1 MTEKPPAPEL
11 STGKAVEKP
20 AEKEAKSPGGA
31 TLKGTPVAPGLALGV
46 VHRKDYDILRAG
58 TQRVPLEQ
66 VERELNR
73 FHQALSDSRRQI
85 EALKSRLTGRVPAE
99 HVRILDTHLAYLKD
113 SVFLSD
119 VENLILNEQM
129 GLESSIG
136 KVIADFDRI
145 FRLVQNE
152 TLRERAVDLRDVGIR
167 VLRNLENSEKRET
180 EKSSGERS
188 GSDKTGLAK
197 TTEKP
202 GADAETSAGP
212 GAGDYVLVARELSI
226 VDMFNLENE
235 HVLGI
240 VTEEG
245 GLTSHAA
252 ILARSMRV
260 PTLTGVAGLL
270 DKVSEGDFV
279 ILDATE
285 GIVRVN
291 PDELVRAQYRQTRA
305 ESGSLS
311 PAAPSDESESAAAR
325 TAHTRDGQPITL
337 SAACGNLPEVDAA
350 SSAGFRSIGLY
361 RTELLYLIDRDQPSL
376 ESLVAHYAAVI
387 EHARE
392 ASVTFRLLHV
402 DSSLEVPYLHDGREL
417 NPGLGRAGVRILLAR
432 EQVLR
437 RQLQALLRAS
447 SPGATHP
454 LRIAVPFVTDCGDL
468 RRIKEILFEERYALR
483 RSGVAFQDQVELGAV
498 IETPVAALGARDL
511 AREADFLVVSLDS
524 LQQYLMAADRENHE
538 LRAHFD
544 SIHPFVLRALVSI
557 VEACEQTARP
567 LSVFGVT
574 AAIAANT
581 AFLLGAGFRHVC
593 IAPVAL
599 DEFLVQL
606 ERIDLRQ
613 ARRATAGASRAAC
626 AAETQTLV
634 DGYRHGFARS

>member
-1 MTEKPPAPEL
+1 
-11 STGKAVEKP
+11 
-20 AEKEAKSPGGA
+20 
-31 TLKGTPVAPGLALGV
+31 
-46 VHRKDYDILRAG
+46 VHRKDYDLLRAG

-73 FHQALSDSRRQI
+73 FHKALSDSRRQI
-85 EALKSRLTGRVPAE
+85 EALKGRLTGHVPAE

-167 VLRNLENSEKRET
+167 VLRNLENRDAGKSDAAKSDGGKSEGA
-180 EKSSGERS
+180 KSEA
-188 GSDKTGLAK
+188 AK
-197 TTEKP
+197 ADTAKADDG
-202 GADAETSAGP
+202 GADPAASPT
-212 GAGDYVLVARELSI
+212 AGDYILVARELSI

-260 PTLTGVAGLL
+260 PTLTGVSGLL
-270 DKVSEGDFV
+270 EKVREGDFV

-285 GIVRVN
+285 GLVRLN
-291 PDELVRAQYRQTRA
+291 PDEVVRAQYSQARA
-305 ESGSLS
+305 ETAGADREGPGAGASA
-311 PAAPSDESESAAAR
+311 PASRPAY
-325 TAHTRDGQPITL
+325 TRDGQPITL

-350 SSAGFRSIGLY
+350 ANLGFTAIGLY

-387 EHARE
+387 EHARG
-392 ASVTFRLLHV
+392 APVTFRLLHV
-402 DSSLEVPYLHDGREL
+402 DSSLEVPYLHESREL

-437 RQLQALLRAS
+437 RQLQALLRS
-447 SPGATHP
+447 CPPGPVGIGSGNA
-454 LRIAVPFVTDCGDL
+454 LRIAVPFVSDCSDL

-483 RSGVAFQDQVELGAV
+483 KSGVSFQERVELGAV

-524 LQQYLMAADRENHE
+524 LQQYLLAADRENHE
-538 LRAHFD
+538 LRHGFE
-544 SIHPFVLRALVSI
+544 SIHPFVLRALLSI
-557 VEACEQTARP
+557 AEACEQTTRP

-574 AAIAANT
+574 AASPANL
-581 AFLLGAGFRHVC
+581 AFLLGVGFRNLCVS
-593 IAPVAL
+593 PVAL
-599 DEFLVQL
+599 EEVLVQL

-613 ARRATAGASRAAC
+613 ARRAASGASRAAC

-634 DGYRHGFARS
+634 DGYRHGFARG